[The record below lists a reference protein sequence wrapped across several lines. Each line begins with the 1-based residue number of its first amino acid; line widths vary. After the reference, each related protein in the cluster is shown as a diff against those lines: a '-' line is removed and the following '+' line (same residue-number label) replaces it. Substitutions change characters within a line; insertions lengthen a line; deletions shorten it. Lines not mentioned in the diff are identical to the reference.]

1 MSNYNLTT
9 HIDSITCN
17 LLGQVQY
24 CFTHLSGVVGITNV
38 GVGDAEGLPHT
49 QMSRSVQMLVGPPWL
64 PRPHSVE
71 EEAGFKRREPALF
84 GGGHQG
90 RILVLDVH
98 GQMVCQMSQC
108 GRLLTPVR

>member
-1 MSNYNLTT
+1 MAQRQ
-9 HIDSITCN
+9 DC
-17 LLGQVQY
+17 
-24 CFTHLSGVVGITNV
+24 CTHLSGVVGITNV

-49 QMSRSVQMLVGPPWL
+49 QMCRGVQMLVGPAWL
-64 PRPHSVE
+64 PLPHSIE
-71 EEAGFKRREPALF
+71 EVSGFKRREPALF
-84 GGGHQG
+84 CGGHQG